1 MIVGVTLAGNLHAAA
16 SCTGGDNCTVC
27 TNCNYCKHC
36 NEDRGTCGVKKG
48 ISLGKG
54 GRHRSYTVRPVDH
67 NL

>member
-1 MIVGVTLAGNLHAAA
+1 
-16 SCTGGDNCTVC
+16 VC